1 MTSGPLVAILA
12 DDLIWATRLD
22 RLVRDAGARAVLLRD
37 LDSLDRRL
45 VDATRRPAGLVV
57 DLTSRA
63 YDGLA
68 AIRRAAEAG
77 TAVVAVGQHDD
88 RAGRQAARA
97 AGASE
102 VYAYGRLFA
111 SGPQVLGGWVG
122 RLAARH
128 AGDDWVGGA

>member
-1 MTSGPLVAILA
+1 VTGGPLVAILA
-12 DDLIWATRLD
+12 DDLLWATRLD

-45 VDATRRPAGLVV
+45 ADVACRPAGLVV
-57 DLTSRA
+57 DLTSRG

-97 AGASE
+97 AGAAD

-111 SGPQVLGGWVG
+111 SGPQVLGGWVE
-122 RLAARH
+122 RLAAQR
-128 AGDDWVGGA
+128 AGDDRARSA